1 MSSMSKGLYGLL
13 RDKNRPRVSTV
24 RISRQL
30 MFCAL
35 CTSAVEKQRQ
45 HVMMMWTIMMNYDD
59 VVYIAMDHGVLL
71 ILKHCNS

>member
-45 HVMMMWTIMMNYDD
+45 HVMMMWMWTIMMIYDD
-59 VVYIAMDHGVLL
+59 VVYNTMDHGVLL
-71 ILKHCNS
+71 KHCNS